1 MKYRKL
7 VKILRW
13 IIVCTFLLSVIVIGL
28 YPWKN
33 QNITLNISTDRGHK
47 TVTFSASEISTLKS
61 FDLIY
66 PGEENFIIREI
77 WFSRQF
83 KSIPV
88 AKIKSSDIGK
98 YAYVDNDKICF
109 SADMANKISE
119 LSKSF
124 FVERI
129 IYAETALAIAIGLWI
144 LVNVLIEKMI
154 PENKNNH
161 GPAAEIRKA
170 VKNVATYGEY
180 MIYAAKADLKA
191 EVANSY
197 LNRLWWILEPFCNML
212 VYVIVFGHIMGR
224 DIHNYPTF
232 VFSALL
238 MWNFFNRVTQYSV
251 KCVRNN
257 RDIVTKVYVPKY
269 VLLITNM
276 ILSFIKLMF
285 SFVVLV
291 VMLIIFKTDIGIAVL
306 WIIPAYLVMMMI
318 TFGIGMILLHYG
330 VYVDDLSYAVG
341 ILLQM
346 LMFLS
351 GIFYDLHTSLPAPLN
366 GLLLCMNPVAM
377 FTDTMRSALL
387 GNEVQNV
394 PLIILWLVLAMFL
407 SYIGIHIVNKNE
419 NGYVKVI

>member
-7 VKILRW
+7 IKVLRW
-13 IIVCTFLLSVIVIGL
+13 VIVCAFLISVITIGL

-33 QNITLNISTDRGHK
+33 QSITLNINSDMGRK
-47 TVTFSASEISTLKS
+47 TVTFSASEISTLES
-61 FDLIY
+61 FTVAC
-66 PGEENFIIREI
+66 PEGQKFIMREI

-88 AKIKSSDIGK
+88 AKIKSSDIEK
-98 YAYVDNDKICF
+98 YAYIDGDKIYF
-109 SADMANKISE
+109 NDAMADRISE
-119 LSKSF
+119 LSKTF

-129 IYAETALAIAIGLWI
+129 IYAEIALVIALGLWI
-144 LVNVLIEKMI
+144 FVSALAEKVML
-154 PENKNNH
+154 ENRGNH
-161 GPAAEIRKA
+161 GLVAEIKKVVTNIADYR
-170 VKNVATYGEY
+170 EY
-180 MIYAAKADLKA
+180 MVYAAKADLKA

-224 DIHNYPTF
+224 DIQNYPIF

-238 MWNFFNRVTQYSV
+238 MWNFFNRVIQYSV

-269 VLLITNM
+269 VLLISNM
-276 ILSFIKLMF
+276 ILSFIKLLF
-285 SFVVLV
+285 SFIVLA
-291 VMLIIFKTDIGIAVL
+291 VMLMIFKTHIGIAVM
-306 WIIPAYLVMMMI
+306 WIIPAYLVMLVI

-351 GIFYDLHTSLPAPLN
+351 GIFYDLHTSLPAPLS
-366 GLLLCMNPVAM
+366 GLVLCVNPVAM

-387 GNEVQNV
+387 SNEIQNV
-394 PLIILWLVLAMFL
+394 PLIILWLLLAMFL